1 MLDTPPPP
9 AATPAY
15 VEAPAIV
22 PDPVMAPPPAPEPR
36 PTPPAPAPDPASA
49 RAQPDGERLPP
60 PPLFECTTYDNDHY
74 LSDDGTPS
82 ERCAPLEVT
91 GIGDGSA
98 PGVGA
103 ACQKQIDTCQRVPD
117 GAACDA
123 WKRRER
129 EARASLMFGKAED
142 KDKNQAEYERVRLMR
157 HREHLRR
164 VSFRFCEAT
173 EVTDRLTHIPSRL
186 PSLPRKHSR
195 LSLLTAEWL
204 FNLPETAPPKF
215 LCRSR
220 TRSAP

>member
-1 MLDTPPPP
+1 MVIYRCTDASGAVTVQNDTPCPKGGKADATRARHA
-9 AATPAY
+9 AATGGDTGH
-15 VEAPAIV
+15 VEGAGH
-22 PDPVMAPPPAPEPR
+22 R
-36 PTPPAPAPDPASA
+36 PGSGNGAAARAGTATDASRACARSASA

-103 ACQKQIDTCQRVPD
+103 ACQKQVDTCQRVPD

-142 KDKNQAEYERVRLMR
+142 KDKNQAEYERVQRI
-157 HREHLRR
+157 
-164 VSFRFCEAT
+164 VT
-173 EVTDRLTHIPSRL
+173 EST
-186 PSLPRKHSR
+186 
-195 LSLLTAEWL
+195 
-204 FNLPETAPPKF
+204 
-215 LCRSR
+215 CGG
-220 TRSAP
+220 

>member
-1 MLDTPPPP
+1 MRSAFSATCALLLLAASAMPARAAVVIYRCTDASGAVTVQNDTPCPKGSKQTRRVLDTPPPP

-22 PDPVMAPPPAPEPR
+22 PDPAMAPPLAPEPR
-36 PTPPAPAPDPASA
+36 PMPPAPAPDPASA

-103 ACQKQIDTCQRVPD
+103 ACQKQVDTCQRVPD

-129 EARASLMFGKAED
+129 EARAALMFGKAED
-142 KDKNQAEYERVRLMR
+142 KDRNEAEYERVRR
-157 HREHLRR
+157 I
-164 VSFRFCEAT
+164 
-173 EVTDRLTHIPSRL
+173 VTDST
-186 PSLPRKHSR
+186 
-195 LSLLTAEWL
+195 
-204 FNLPETAPPKF
+204 
-215 LCRSR
+215 CGG
-220 TRSAP
+220 